1 MVLIRL
7 CSDEDIKGPDEVINC
22 PYVVINSPE

>member
-7 CSDEDIKGPDEVINC
+7 CT
-22 PYVVINSPE
+22 VVINSHQR